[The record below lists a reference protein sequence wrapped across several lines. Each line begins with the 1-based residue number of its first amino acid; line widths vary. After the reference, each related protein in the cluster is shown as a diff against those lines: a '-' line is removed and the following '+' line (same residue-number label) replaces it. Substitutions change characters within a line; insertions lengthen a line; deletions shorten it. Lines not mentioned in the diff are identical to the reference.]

1 MNNTDKMPIW
11 RKVTIAICSLII
23 IACLVLL
30 GNLKSIIH
38 YDYNYVDE
46 WSYRNKSHIGNI
58 SNRDSRGY
66 ELDDNWVNIGNR
78 YWYSND
84 IEDTNSD
91 NDLGDLIRLYSYSI
105 NKSSDPHYGETA
117 SLRIYDISR
126 EAVHLGMSKEEFYQ
140 YQYSKYTVDTT
151 SIWKPATYF
160 RPFKAATT
168 GPWVTYSIEEDKKP
182 IVYHDYFVIFAN
194 DRVYLFSFTND
205 KYKNIS
211 PQNDDEFNKR
221 CLSVIKDIDFL
232 AYYQWEKDY
241 NRYQN
246 LSEKEK
252 NQRKL
257 WGRILYVIVLVSGL
271 VLFYLVSMK
280 LGRKNSHAR
289 NLAIYTIVCIA
300 LSFLIHGAM
309 AIDNPHLDD
318 TLAFI
323 LFDFLPSVLVL
334 SLAERFLAKKSHQ
347 NYYSHYLIP
356 KWLSNNLQISNE
368 FRKRLLMIFLIYPF
382 FLIVPLPIVGLFFFA
397 FYILPVLLILGIIWI
412 VLWIKEGKKMDAKPQ
427 VQNDRARLYCRHCGK
442 LIDADSDYC
451 KYCGKKL

>member
-1 MNNTDKMPIW
+1 MPMW

-23 IACLVLL
+23 ITCLVLL
-30 GNLKSIIH
+30 GNIKSIIR

-46 WSYRNKSHIGNI
+46 WNYRNKSHIGNI

-66 ELDDNWVNIGNR
+66 ELDDNWVNIGNH

-126 EAVHLGMSKEEFYQ
+126 KAVHLGMSKEEFYQ

-168 GPWVTYSIEEDKKP
+168 GPWVTVNIKEDNSP
-182 IVYHDYFVIFAN
+182 LVYNDYFVIFAN
-194 DRVYLFSFTND
+194 DRVYQFSFTND

-252 NQRKL
+252 DQRKL
-257 WGRILYVIVLVSGL
+257 WVRILYVIVLVSGL
-271 VLFYLVSMK
+271 GIFYLISMK
-280 LGRKNSHAR
+280 FGRKNSHAR
-289 NLAIYTIVCIA
+289 NLAIYTIICIA
-300 LSFLIHGAM
+300 LSFLIYGTM
-309 AIDNPHLDD
+309 AIDNPNLDD
-318 TLAFI
+318 TLAFV
-323 LFDFLPSVLVL
+323 LFDFLPSILVL
-334 SLAERFLAKKSHQ
+334 SLTERFLAKKSHQ
-347 NYYSHYLIP
+347 GYNSYYLIP
-356 KWLSNNLQISNE
+356 QWLSNNLQITNE

-382 FLIVPLPIVGLFFFA
+382 FFIVPLPVVGMFFLA
-397 FYILPVLLILGIIWI
+397 FYILSVLLILGIIWI
-412 VLWIKEGKKMDAKPQ
+412 VLWLREGKKIDAKPQ

-451 KYCGKKL
+451 RYCGKKL

>member
-1 MNNTDKMPIW
+1 MNNTDKMPMW

-30 GNLKSIIH
+30 GNIKSIIR

-46 WSYRNKSHIGNI
+46 WNYRNKSHIGNI

-66 ELDDNWVNIGNR
+66 ELDDNWVNIGNH

-126 EAVHLGMSKEEFYQ
+126 KAVHLGMSKEEFYQ

-168 GPWVTYSIEEDKKP
+168 GPWVTVKIKEDSP
-182 IVYHDYFVIFAN
+182 LVYNDYFVIFAN
-194 DRVYLFSFTND
+194 DRVYQFSFTND

-232 AYYQWEKDY
+232 SYHQWETDY
-241 NRYQN
+241 NRYLN
-246 LSEKEK
+246 LSAKEKE
-252 NQRKL
+252 QRVL
-257 WGRILYVIVLVSGL
+257 WGSILYVILFVSGL
-271 VLFYLVSMK
+271 CVFFLASKK
-280 LGRKNSHAR
+280 LGRGNPHAR
-289 NLAIYTIVCIA
+289 NLAIYTIICMAI
-300 LSFLIHGAM
+300 SFLIYGAM
-309 AIDNPHLDD
+309 AINDPNLDE
-318 TLAFI
+318 TLAFV
-323 LFDFLPSVLVL
+323 LFDFIPSILVI
-334 SLAERFLAKKSHQ
+334 SMIERFLAKKSFQDYH
-347 NYYSHYLIP
+347 NYYLIP
-356 KWLSNNLQISNE
+356 QWLSNNLQITNE

-382 FLIVPLPIVGLFFFA
+382 FFIVPIPVVGMFFLA
-397 FYILPVLLILGIIWI
+397 FYILSVLLILGIIWI
-412 VLWIKEGKKMDAKPQ
+412 VLWLREGKKIDAKPQ

-442 LIDADSDYC
+442 LIDADSDFC
-451 KYCGKKL
+451 RYCGKKI